1 MLAPRKIKGQ
11 GVILA
16 LRSGGGLEKARLR
29 KGCLNSK
36 LNLKMNWPSKRRR
49 VYTKQREELCEGH
62 ETEVCCGCG
71 VYREEDLGAGQE
83 DKRGSRRER
92 CGPGYRGIYN
102 LCQECWSF
110 ILREMRSH

>member
-1 MLAPRKIKGQ
+1 MLAPKKIKGQ

-49 VYTKQREELCEGH
+49 VDT
-62 ETEVCCGCG
+62 
-71 VYREEDLGAGQE
+71 
-83 DKRGSRRER
+83 
-92 CGPGYRGIYN
+92 
-102 LCQECWSF
+102 
-110 ILREMRSH
+110 

>member
-49 VYTKQREELCEGH
+49 VYTKQREELCEQ

-71 VYREEDLGAGQE
+71 VYREEDLGQGRRTREEAGE
-83 DKRGSRRER
+83 RGVVQAIE
-92 CGPGYRGIYN
+92 G
-102 LCQECWSF
+102 F
-110 ILREMRSH
+110 IICAKNVGVLF